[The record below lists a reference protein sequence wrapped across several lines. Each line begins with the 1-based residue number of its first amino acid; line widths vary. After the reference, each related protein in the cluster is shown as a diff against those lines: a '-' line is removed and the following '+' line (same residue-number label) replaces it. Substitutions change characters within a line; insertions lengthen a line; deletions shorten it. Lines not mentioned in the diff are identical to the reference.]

1 MEVALRQ
8 ANARAEIEARRLEQR
23 QSRELLGEM
32 WERIAAAL
40 ERRWALPTQRRAWI
54 DAAMGHA
61 AALLF
66 GRAWLIEC
74 AVNWSDDERTEL
86 TKRARECGARE
97 VEWSLKA
104 STPAGLKIR
113 ATGVCIDA
121 TIPGLLAQREAIE
134 ADFLAEYYG

>member
-8 ANARAEIEARRLEQR
+8 ASARAEIEARRLEQR

-32 WERIAAAL
+32 WERLAAAL
-40 ERRWALPTQRRAWI
+40 ERRWASPTLRRAWI

-66 GRAWLIEC
+66 GREWLIEC
-74 AVNWSDDERTEL
+74 ASSWSDDERTEL
-86 TKRARECGARE
+86 TERARERGARD
-97 VEWSLKA
+97 VEWSLEA
-104 STPAGLKIR
+104 SITAGLKIR

-121 TIPGLLAQREAIE
+121 TIPGLLAQREVIE
-134 ADFLAEYYG
+134 GDFLAEYHG